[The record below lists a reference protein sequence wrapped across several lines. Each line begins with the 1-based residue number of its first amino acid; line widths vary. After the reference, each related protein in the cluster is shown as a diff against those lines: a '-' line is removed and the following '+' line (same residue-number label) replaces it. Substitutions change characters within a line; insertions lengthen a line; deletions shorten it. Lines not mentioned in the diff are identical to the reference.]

1 MSIRLKIF
9 SGFVILSLMLLL
21 AGVISITEVIRIGHS
36 TQKMVNENYKSI
48 NLSDKMVEAIESENT
63 GIIIMLAGQ
72 QKRGK
77 EIVLKSDSSF
87 RETFAQMIVLA
98 NYAHIKDL
106 IDSTN
111 LAYRTFIRDWFT
123 SPVHDLKPSEQTLT
137 ELTTDLTSIKTLIRK
152 IQFVQQNETNKK
164 AADIENNARRAAMPG
179 IVAVISAVLFALIFN
194 YFINYYFI
202 SPLLKITRGVENT
215 LKYNSS
221 FTVEVET
228 KDEMAKLKYAIQNYI
243 ASHQYLNKR

>member
-1 MSIRLKIF
+1 
-9 SGFVILSLMLLL
+9 MLLL

-36 TQKMVNENYKSI
+36 TQEMVNENYKSI
-48 NLSDKMVEAIESENT
+48 NLSDKMLESIESENT
-63 GIIIMLAGQ
+63 GIILMLAGQ
-72 QKRGK
+72 QNRGK
-77 EIVLKSDSSF
+77 EIILKSDSSF
-87 RETFAQMIVLA
+87 REAFAQMIVLPH
-98 NYAHIKDL
+98 YAHIKDL

-111 LAYRTFIRDWFT
+111 LAYQTFIRDWFT
-123 SPVHDLKPSEQTLT
+123 SPVHDLKTSEQTLT

-228 KDEMAKLKYAIQNYI
+228 KDEMAKLKDAIQNYI